1 MDEQYDFRAQKI
13 LGIVLFSIV
22 IITGVYINDRYL
34 RNTTVVFCD
43 VGQGD
48 AAYIRTKSGIDILI
62 DFGPDN
68 KILNCLGKY
77 MPFYDN
83 EVDLAFVSHFDQDH
97 YGGLSYLSSKYTVKQ
112 LIYPECLDEKCRIL
126 LNSIKAK
133 KIPYS
138 NVGTIKSSDFM
149 VIPLKIASEGLVEGK
164 NESSEVFKLEMGNM
178 SILFT
183 GDANLAINSRASDE
197 SDYQSDVL
205 KLPHHGSRYNL
216 NSNFLELADASL
228 SVISVGKNNQYGH
241 PHKEVVSLLKALK
254 EKYIRTDVEGDVVI
268 ELLQEYFQVKTQKSG
283 EKYRFKYR

>member
-1 MDEQYDFRAQKI
+1 MDEQYDFRLHKLI
-13 LGIVLFSIV
+13 GIVIFSMI
-22 IITGVYINDRYL
+22 IITGVYIGDKYL
-34 RNTTVVFCD
+34 RKATIVFCD

-48 AAYIRTKSGIDILI
+48 AAYIRTKSGEDIMV
-62 DFGPDN
+62 DFGPD
-68 KILNCLGKY
+68 KSVLNCIGKY

-83 EVDLAFVSHFDQDH
+83 EIDLAFISHFDQDH
-97 YGGLSYLSSKYTVKQ
+97 YGGLVDLISRYKIKQ

-138 NVGTIKSSDFM
+138 KINNIKSSDFM
-149 VIPLKIASEGLVEGK
+149 VIPLKVASEGLVAGK
-164 NESSEVFKLEMGNM
+164 NESSEVFKLEMEGI

-183 GDANLAINSRASDE
+183 GDANLVINSRASDE

-241 PHKEVVSLLKALK
+241 PHKEVISLLKALK